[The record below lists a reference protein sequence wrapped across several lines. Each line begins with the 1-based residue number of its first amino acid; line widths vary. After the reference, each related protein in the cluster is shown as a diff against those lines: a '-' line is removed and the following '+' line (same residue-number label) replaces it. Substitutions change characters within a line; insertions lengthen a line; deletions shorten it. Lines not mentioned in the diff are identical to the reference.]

1 MASPKGST
9 EILAALKREGCVIQ
23 EYGDWRN
30 HNRNH
35 VGSWGP
41 VHGCMIH
48 HTVSSTDDG
57 SVALCY
63 NGHSTLPGPLCHG
76 VGRND
81 GRIALVG
88 HGRANHAGSGD
99 DDVLQA
105 VVNETALPADNEA
118 NTDGNRHFYG
128 LEIVNRGNGTDTY
141 PWVQYVQAVKW
152 ATAHCRMHGWSEKSV
167 IGHKE
172 WQPGKIDPLGPV
184 IGPDGNR
191 FDFTMNRFRADV
203 KAALALPAGAWQGT
217 AQEEEEVTPEDIEK
231 VADRVVEKLFAA
243 DVVPAVA
250 PPDENADWHDGNT
263 TWTYKYAVHAP
274 IVTGREALR
283 RVRAIEEKVNSL
295 SVGGVDVNA
304 LAEAVVAK
312 LAGELSD

>member
-1 MASPKGST
+1 MASPIGS
-9 EILAALKREGCVIQ
+9 AALLTVLKAEGCVIQ
-23 EYGDWRN
+23 EYGSWET

-35 VGSWGP
+35 VGAWGP
-41 VHGCMIH
+41 VYGVMIH
-48 HTVSSTDDG
+48 HTVSSGDDG

-63 NGHSTLPGPLCHG
+63 NGHSTLPGPLCHA

-81 GRIALVG
+81 GKIALVG

-99 DDVLQA
+99 DDVLAA
-105 VVNETALPADNEA
+105 VIAEQGLPADNEA

-128 LEIVNRGNGTDTY
+128 LEIVNKGDGVDTY
-141 PWVQYVQAVKW
+141 TWAQYVGAVKW
-152 ATAHCRMHGWSEKSV
+152 ATALCRHHGWSEKSV

-184 IGPDGNR
+184 LRPDGST
-191 FDFTMNRFRADV
+191 FEFTMDRFRADV
-203 KAALALPAGAWQGT
+203 KAALALAPGAWQKH
-217 AQEEEEVTPEDIEK
+217 EEEDVALSAEDIDK

-250 PPDENADWHDGNT
+250 PPDNNDDWDTNK
-263 TWTYKYAVHAP
+263 TWSFKYAVHTP

-283 RVRAIEEKVNSL
+283 RVKAIEAKVDAL
-295 SVGGVDVNA
+295 TTGGVDVDA
-304 LAEAVVAK
+304 LAAAVVAK
-312 LAGELSD
+312 LAGELTD